1 MSSRTRRTAAEM
13 RNDLIEAGIRLLE
26 EVGPEALQARRVAA
40 EVGASTMT
48 VYTHFDGMPG
58 LLWAIAGESFVRFG
72 AALGSVPPTEDPVAD
87 FLAMGVAYR
96 RYALDNPQR
105 YRLMFG
111 LTALRAESVLD
122 VTAEPEDSDPATAA
136 YDQLVTAVQRMIDA
150 GRIRADPARQV
161 AARIWGLIHG
171 VVLLELTGN
180 LGEQGQAV
188 TAVLG
193 PATHDLLVGM
203 GTKREELE
211 LSAERAWQAVANEF
225 GSGPAESSYRPT
237 EETSAATEQ

>member
-1 MSSRTRRTAAEM
+1 M

-48 VYTHFDGMPG
+48 VYTHFEGMPG
-58 LLWAIAGESFVRFG
+58 LLSAIVGEAFIRFG
-72 AALGSVPPTEDPVAD
+72 AALGSVAPTDDPVAD
-87 FLAMGVAYR
+87 FLVMGVAYR

-111 LTALRAESVLD
+111 LTALRTGSVLD
-122 VTAEPEDSDPATAA
+122 VTAEPEEGEPAIVA
-136 YDQLVTAVQRMIDA
+136 YDQLVTAVQRMIHA

-180 LGEQGQAV
+180 LGTHGQAV
-188 TAVLG
+188 TAVLE

-203 GTKREELE
+203 GTRREELE
-211 LSAERAWQAVANEF
+211 LSAERALHVVTDGF
-225 GSGPAESSYRPT
+225 DSGTDESRKAEH
-237 EETSAATEQ
+237 